1 MKTLAAVF
9 EEVGKRLEIEE
20 LELDPPSSGE
30 VLVKLKATGL
40 CRSDYH
46 VMAGDWRSHGP
57 LVLGH
62 EGAGVVE
69 AVGSGVTS
77 LQIGDHV
84 ILSWSPA
91 CGRCLQ
97 CLVGR
102 PALCHAIQETAYR
115 NLMADGT
122 TRLHRDDVDVHAFC
136 GCGTFATHAV
146 VAQSAAIKVAKDI
159 PFDIAALV
167 GCAVATGIGAVWN
180 TAKVAPGDSVLVVGC
195 GGVGWAAI
203 AAARVAGAMVIVAA
217 DPNPKALEAA
227 EEAGATHTVQIGEGD
242 VRDEIRRIT
251 ELQGVDYAFDTI
263 GRQDAIRLGFET
275 LRPGGSLVCVGM
287 PKDGTQLGVDV
298 LELIRQEKTIM
309 GSWYGS
315 CQPALDF
322 PRILKANQTGMIQLS
337 GLVGNSISLDQIN
350 AGFDLMASGTV
361 GRTVIALD

>member
-1 MKTLAAVF
+1 MKTLAAVL
-9 EEVGKRLEIEE
+9 EEVGKGLEIEE

-46 VMAGDWRSHGP
+46 VMAGDWSSHGP

-69 AVGSGVTS
+69 AVGPGVTS

-97 CLVGR
+97 CLLGR

-122 TRLHRDDVDVHAFC
+122 TRLHRDDTDVHAFC
-136 GCGTFATHAV
+136 GCGTFSRHAV
-146 VAQSAAIKVAKDI
+146 VAESAAIRVAKDT
-159 PFDIAALV
+159 PFDVAALV

-180 TAKVAPGDSVLVVGC
+180 TAGVTPGASVLVVGC

-203 AAARVAGAMVIVAA
+203 AAARVAGAMVIIAA

-227 EEAGATHTVQIGEGD
+227 ANAGATHALQVGEGD
-242 VRDEIRRIT
+242 IRAEVRRLTDLR
-251 ELQGVDYAFDTI
+251 GVDYAFDTI
-263 GRQDAIRLGFET
+263 GRPDAIRLGFDS

-287 PKDGTQLGVDV
+287 PKDGTHLEVDV

-315 CQPALDF
+315 CHPQLDF
-322 PRILKANQTGMIQLS
+322 PRILKADQIGMIRLS
-337 GLVGNSISLDQIN
+337 DLVGNKIRLDQIN
-350 AGFDLMASGTV
+350 EGFDLMASGTV
-361 GRTVIALD
+361 GRTVVVFD